1 MEVFVR
7 CAQGE
12 ITYMTESEQSSDQV
26 RLRKSVW
33 KAINLIQANQLHV
46 HSRTFEIKLST
57 KNKKTLPEILTICV
71 LNALTPNSAMLLI
84 GGHGGGKTSLVKILG
99 RMFTGLSLHQVEEGI
114 IRGHPQLT
122 EEKMI
127 GTLKIAKL
135 LKEGTEEVVWRDFI
149 KQFWKIV
156 DEVNRLTPYAQDIL
170 LSLLAEGRVK
180 YYDAVMEIP
189 QYCLYATINPQDVGT
204 FDLSLPFLDRFGIA
218 IPITMPTSH
227 DLSIIL
233 DSQDEKYHG
242 YDELVQVPQVLNI
255 PDLMEIWYYVDR
267 VKASREVDDL
277 IHAIVR
283 EFSLCDRVDKGNAER
298 LKPGAGLCA
307 GCHFD
312 VAESICNK
320 TESILSVR
328 VAKDLLRYSKALT
341 WLCDLSE
348 VTPNIVLAVA
358 PYVVMHRSRFV
369 DRELNKD
376 PFFGDKLAFAR
387 HLIEHVRKKF
397 LNRADCYDV
406 VQKFREGKGDPAD
419 FKSLTNYEKN
429 DLIVKHDLLPLA
441 ESLRNDAYV
450 EVVHRIEDNKSNVKE
465 LTKLQQTL
473 LEDLEFPNRG
483 DLIAR
488 INNLM
493 FSQTLRSFIMPFKVW
508 AFLWPR
514 LALQFPEIEDT
525 LKKTVGP
532 DHLINKQVRTEQMV
546 MRIHIWGEG
555 TKAQVNIELFGG
567 KDALKAAEIT
577 EHALKEDVYEVPD
590 LLDELE
596 SDDDKKASR

>member
-1 MEVFVR
+1 M
-7 CAQGE
+7 
-12 ITYMTESEQSSDQV
+12 Y
-26 RLRKSVW
+26 
-33 KAINLIQANQLHV
+33 V
-46 HSRTFEIKLST
+46 HSRTLEVKLSS
-57 KNKKTLPEILTICV
+57 KKKKILPEILTICV

-99 RMFTGLSLHQVEEGI
+99 RMLTGLSLHQVEEGI

-122 EEKMI
+122 EEKLI

-135 LKEGTEEVVWRDFI
+135 LKEGVEEVVWRDFV
-149 KQFWKIV
+149 KHFWKIV

-233 DSQDEKYHG
+233 NSQDEKYHG

-255 PDLMEIWYYVDR
+255 PDLMEIWYYVDK
-267 VKASREVDDL
+267 VKAPREVDDL

-312 VAESICNK
+312 VVDSICNK

-341 WLCDLSE
+341 WLCELFE
-348 VTPNIVLAVA
+348 VSPNIVLAVA
-358 PYVVMHRSRFV
+358 PYVIMHRSKFV
-369 DRELNKD
+369 ERELNMD
-376 PFFGDKLAFAR
+376 PFFGGKLEFTR
-387 HLIEHVRKKF
+387 HFLELIRKRF
-397 LNRADCYDV
+397 MNRAECYDV
-406 VQKFREGKGDPAD
+406 VQKFREGKGTQTD
-419 FKSLTNYEKN
+419 FKMLTNFENN
-429 DLIVKHDLLPLA
+429 DLIVKHDLLPLVD
-441 ESLRNDAYV
+441 SLRNDAYI
-450 EVVHRIEDNKSNVKE
+450 EVVQSIEKNQNNVEE
-465 LTKLQQTL
+465 LAKIQQTL

-483 DLIAR
+483 DLITK
-488 INNLM
+488 INRLM
-493 FSQTLRSFIMPFKVW
+493 FTQTLRSFTMPFKIW
-508 AFLWPR
+508 AYLWPR
-514 LALQFPEIEDT
+514 LALEFPEIEDT
-525 LKKTVGP
+525 LKKTIGP
-532 DHLINKQVRTEQMV
+532 DHIINKQVRTEQMV
-546 MRIHIWGEG
+546 MRVHIFGESP
-555 TKAQVNIELFGG
+555 KASVNLELFGG
-567 KDALKAAEIT
+567 RDALKAAAIT
-577 EHALKEDVYEVPD
+577 EQALKEDVYKRPEELID
-590 LLDELE
+590 LKLDDE
-596 SDDDKKASR
+596 

>member
-1 MEVFVR
+1 MPE
-7 CAQGE
+7 A
-12 ITYMTESEQSSDQV
+12 ESPNDQV

-46 HSRTFEIKLST
+46 HSRTFEVRLAA

-122 EEKMI
+122 EEKLI

-135 LKEGTEEVVWRDFI
+135 LKEGIEEVVWRDFV
-149 KQFWKIV
+149 KHFWKIV

-204 FDLSLPFLDRFGIA
+204 FDLSLPFLDRFGIS

-242 YDELVQVPQVLNI
+242 YDELVQVPQVLTT

-267 VKASREVDDL
+267 VKAPREVDDL

-307 GCHFD
+307 DCHFD
-312 VAESICNK
+312 VPESICNK

-328 VAKDLLRYSKALT
+328 VAKDLLRYAKALS
-341 WLCDLSE
+341 WLCELSE
-348 VTPNIVLAVA
+348 VTIGIVLAVA
-358 PYVVMHRSRFV
+358 PYVIMHRAKFIE
-369 DRELNKD
+369 REINKD
-376 PFFGDKLAFAR
+376 PFFGDKLAYAR
-387 HLIEHVRKKF
+387 YLIELVKKKF
-397 LNRADCYDV
+397 SNRAGCYDA
-406 VQKFREGKGDPAD
+406 VQKFREGDGTTAD
-419 FKSLTNYEKN
+419 FKVLQNFGNN
-429 DLIVKHDLLPLA
+429 DLIVKHDMMPLA
-441 ESLRNDAYV
+441 DSLRNEEYV
-450 EVVHRIEDNKSNVKE
+450 EIVHKIKKNDHDVQV
-465 LTKLQQTL
+465 LAGIQQNL
-473 LEDLEFPNRG
+473 LENLEFPNRG

-488 INNLM
+488 INHLM
-493 FSQTLRSFIMPFKVW
+493 FNQTLRSFIMPIKVW
-508 AFLWPR
+508 AYLWPR

-525 LKKTVGP
+525 LKKTVGT

-546 MRIHIWGEG
+546 MRIHVWGEG
-555 TKAQVNIELFGG
+555 PEALVNVELFGG
-567 KDALKAAEIT
+567 QDALKAAEIT
-577 EHALKEDVYEVPD
+577 EQALKEDVYEVPD
-590 LLDELE
+590 LLNELGL
-596 SDDDKKASR
+596 DDDKNDSR